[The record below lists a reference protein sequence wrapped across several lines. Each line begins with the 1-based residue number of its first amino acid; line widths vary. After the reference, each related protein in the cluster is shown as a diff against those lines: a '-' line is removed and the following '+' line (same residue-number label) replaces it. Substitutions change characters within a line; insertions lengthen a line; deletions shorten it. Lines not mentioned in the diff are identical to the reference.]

1 MFVPNKLV
9 AAPKY
14 IPSQFEIIKL
24 SRDQNL
30 YYYYVYEY
38 DATAASLLVEEKTI
52 AHNFANY
59 SKAPGE
65 ISATI
70 LLE

>member
-30 YYYYVYEY
+30 YYYYVYCFFGW
-38 DATAASLLVEEKTI
+38 DCCGLVM
-52 AHNFANY
+52 
-59 SKAPGE
+59 
-65 ISATI
+65 
-70 LLE
+70 